1 MLVLLPCKNNFQ
13 TIQKTFYVYLRFKVL
28 IMPSLEVLLLRLAM
42 VIVVGGLI
50 GAEREYRSKSA
61 GFRTMLLIC
70 LGSFL
75 FTTFS
80 KYMSNESPDR
90 IASNIVTGI
99 GFLGAGVIFKSDNR
113 VNGITTAATIWAV
126 AALGMGIADGSYL
139 LVLISMI
146 IVLASL
152 LLFTRLEFLIDRI
165 NQTHTYKITSTYKED
180 LLKEYE
186 DLLKECDLSFKR
198 IKRTKKGE
206 NIIGIWHVQGSEK
219 SHNRFTK
226 KILHHPDVKEFE
238 F

>member
-1 MLVLLPCKNNFQ
+1 
-13 TIQKTFYVYLRFKVL
+13 
-28 IMPSLEVLLLRLAM
+28 MPSTEDLLFRLLL
-42 VIVVGGLI
+42 VIIVGGII

-61 GFRTMLLIC
+61 GFRTMILIC

-80 KYMSNESPDR
+80 KFMSDQSPDR

-99 GFLGAGVIFKSDNR
+99 GFLGAGVIFKSDNK

-126 AALGMGIADGSYL
+126 AALGMGIADGLYT
-139 LVLISMI
+139 LVIISTL

-152 LLFTRLEFLIDRI
+152 FFLTKLENVIDKV
-165 NQTHTYKITSTYKED
+165 NQYHTYKIVSIYKED

-186 DLLKECDLSFKR
+186 NLFEECNLKYKR
-198 IKRTKKGE
+198 MKRTKSGQ
-206 NIIGIWHVQGSEK
+206 NIIGIWSVQGSEK
-219 SHNRFTK
+219 NHNKFTK
-226 KILHHPDVKEFE
+226 QILHKESVVEFE